1 MLIRE
6 HDDTTLSVW
15 NPTERIDGVM
25 YPPNIEE
32 LWSDEELRAAKLYRP
47 ERFAAPINRTTT
59 GAARFEKS
67 GNVVREVYDTVP
79 VVITADQVKAE
90 AQRRII
96 ALTGKPTLQD
106 CMIKQFN
113 ALMRAG
119 QLTDKRVNGGTLT
132 AEEETEAATL
142 RGLADKV
149 KAIRSASDV
158 IELIRPIP
166 FDYADN
172 RHWPAE

>member
-79 VVITADQVKAE
+79 VVITADQVKGE

-96 ALTGKPTLQD
+96 LLVNQTNLQD
-106 CMIKQFN
+106 CIIKELN

-119 QLTDKRVNGGTLT
+119 ELTDKRATGGVLT
-132 AEEETEAATL
+132 PAEETEADTL
-142 RGLADKV
+142 RTLAARV
-149 KAIRSASDV
+149 RAIRAASDA
-158 IELIRPIP
+158 IEALNPIP
-166 FDYADN
+166 TDYNDN
-172 RHWPAE
+172 RRWP